1 MVLSSRSARRK
12 KRAPNHKPKKDAPP
26 PEPKYGRVNTIAAL
40 LEISRA
46 SVWRLAARGVIP
58 KPHRLAG
65 NISVWCI
72 ADVLRAVGK
81 RPLVDV
87 VDTGLKRASGDRRT
101 A

>member
-1 MVLSSRSARRK
+1 
-12 KRAPNHKPKKDAPP
+12 
-26 PEPKYGRVNTIAAL
+26 
-40 LEISRA
+40 
-46 SVWRLAARGVIP
+46 VIP

-87 VDTGLKRASGDRRT
+87 VDTGLKDTGEKKRSAV
-101 A
+101 